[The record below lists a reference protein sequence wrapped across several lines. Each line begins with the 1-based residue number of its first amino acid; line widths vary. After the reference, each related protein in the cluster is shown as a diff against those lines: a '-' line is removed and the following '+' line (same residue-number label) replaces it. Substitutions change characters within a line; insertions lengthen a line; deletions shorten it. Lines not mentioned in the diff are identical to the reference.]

1 MTRPR
6 LRSTVLRL
14 VLPSLALSLAAC
26 SFSFKTGSG
35 PGDVAGKPA
44 KGTDGPAPAEG
55 PGKPVAGAEPAADPE
70 PTTETDPERTADPDA
85 PAPNTTLSAPTTAV
99 CRVDDAEMLALCH
112 QVLDPIAA
120 DDLVAWT
127 AVLGDEVVLTRPSM
141 RAGSQR
147 LQGPEAVESMA
158 GRTGGLRQLMHVQ
171 GSDRIVGTLANDC
184 RDCRRAFV
192 AFEANTRT
200 GTTVIRVDMTQPP
213 RVTSVSVGSNLRRGS
228 LSKGGATKPTAEPTK
243 PTVSPTIEPTKP
255 QLEPT
260 EPAKPSKP
268 AKKTTLEAPS
278 KSKAELKAGG

>member
-35 PGDVAGKPA
+35 PGDVDGKPA
-44 KGTDGPAPAEG
+44 QGADGPAPADG
-55 PGKPVAGAEPAADPE
+55 PGKPVANPQPAADPE
-70 PTTETDPERTADPDA
+70 PTAEADPEPEPEPTADPD
-85 PAPNTTLSAPTTAV
+85 PNTTLTAPTTAV
-99 CRVDDAEMLALCH
+99 CRVDDAQMLELCH

-120 DDLVAWT
+120 DDVAAWT
-127 AVLGDEVVLTRPSM
+127 AVLGDEVVLTRPSL

-158 GRTGGLRQLMHVQ
+158 GRTGGLRQLMHVA

-200 GTTVIRVDMTQPP
+200 GTSVIRVDMTQPP
-213 RVTSVSVGSNLRRGS
+213 QVTSVSVGSNLRRGS
-228 LSKGGATKPTAEPTK
+228 LPKDDETTPTK
-243 PTVSPTIEPTKP
+243 PTVEPTSEPTKP
-255 QLEPT
+255 KLEPT
-260 EPAKPSKP
+260 PT
-268 AKKTTLEAPS
+268 KKTTLEAPTKTS
-278 KSKAELKAGG
+278 TKTQLKAGD